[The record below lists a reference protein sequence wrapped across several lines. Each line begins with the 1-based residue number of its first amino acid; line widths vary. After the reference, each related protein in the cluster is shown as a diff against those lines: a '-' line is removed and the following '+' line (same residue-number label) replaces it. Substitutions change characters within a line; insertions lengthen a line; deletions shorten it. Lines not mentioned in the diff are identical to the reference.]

1 MTVHKRVLYNKTH
14 NKVHIYELGIR
25 GENMETVKRM
35 FMTAEE
41 VAEVLGVSKGHAYKL
56 IRALN
61 EELQAQGYLVVAGK
75 VPTKYFQEKFYGATS
90 A

>member
-1 MTVHKRVLYNKTH
+1 
-14 NKVHIYELGIR
+14 
-25 GENMETVKRM
+25 
-35 FMTAEE
+35 MTAEE